1 MIPKKATIRVYHTTV
16 KVDDLLSSFDR
27 EYLEREGFTDDEIK
41 NKIEELLRDSIWEH
55 IPENKI
61 FIEFD

>member
-1 MIPKKATIRVYHTTV
+1 MIPKKVTIRVYRTTID
-16 KVDDLLSSFDR
+16 VDDILTSSDE

-41 NKIEELLRDSIWEH
+41 NKIEELLRDSIWEY

-61 FIEFD
+61 SIEFD

>member
-27 EYLEREGFTDDEIK
+27 EYLEQEGFTDDEIK

-61 FIEFD
+61 SIEFD

>member
-61 FIEFD
+61 SIEFD

>member
-1 MIPKKATIRVYHTTV
+1 MIPKKTTIRVYHTTV

-61 FIEFD
+61 SIEFD

>member
-1 MIPKKATIRVYHTTV
+1 MIPKRATIRVYHTTV

-27 EYLEREGFTDDEIK
+27 EYLEREGFTDNEIK

-61 FIEFD
+61 SIEFD

>member
-1 MIPKKATIRVYHTTV
+1 MIPKKAAIRVYHTTV

-61 FIEFD
+61 SIEFD

>member
-27 EYLEREGFTDDEIK
+27 EYLEREGFTDDEIE

-61 FIEFD
+61 SIEFD

>member
-1 MIPKKATIRVYHTTV
+1 MIYYLVLTGSI
-16 KVDDLLSSFDR
+16 LS
-27 EYLEREGFTDDEIK
+27 ENGFTDDEIK

-61 FIEFD
+61 SIEFD

>member
-41 NKIEELLRDSIWEH
+41 NKIEELLRDSIWKH

-61 FIEFD
+61 SIEFD

>member
-16 KVDDLLSSFDR
+16 KVDDLLSSFDK

-61 FIEFD
+61 SIEFD